1 MSPGVHCNVVIA
13 CGGYLAEY
21 RAMTNSF
28 TSSGLFGS
36 LFSDGAIAAE
46 FDGVSFTKRML
57 AFEAAWTKALI
68 EAGMVTAADGAAAL
82 DAIDAYG
89 FSDLGPNSDGDGLP
103 VPGFVAALKHGLP
116 SGVAAAIHN
125 GATSQDV
132 IDTATVLTCRAVAED
147 LRTRMQ
153 AVVSQVDELEHR
165 FGAQQ
170 IMARTRMQVAL
181 PATVGL
187 RLGAWKRPLMD
198 HLARLDGVLEDLS
211 FAQIG
216 GAVGLR
222 NTPEGQGGRVAAS
235 VATSLGLRLGPVWQA
250 DRSAIMAFGHWL
262 ALVTGTLGKIGQDLA
277 LMAQQGVDEI
287 AISSGGGSSAMPHK
301 QNPIVAETMVTLAR
315 FVAGQQG
322 VLLQA
327 MVHEQER
334 SGAAWALEWLT
345 LPAMAEATGASLNHA
360 VRLLGS
366 VTRMGA
372 AD

>member
-1 MSPGVHCNVVIA
+1 
-13 CGGYLAEY
+13 
-21 RAMTNSF
+21 MTNSF

-36 LFSDGAIAAE
+36 LFSDDAIATKFSAA
-46 FDGVSFTKRML
+46 SFTKRML
-57 AFEAAWTKALI
+57 EFEASWTNALV
-68 EAGMVTAADGAAAL
+68 EVGTVSAADGVAAIA
-82 DAIDAYG
+82 AINAYG
-89 FSDLGPNSDGDGLP
+89 FGDLGPSSGRDGLP
-103 VPGFVAALKHGLP
+103 APGFVAALKHGLP
-116 SGVAAAIHN
+116 AGAADAIHK

-147 LRTRMQ
+147 LRARMQ
-153 AVVSQVDELEHR
+153 TVVSQVDELEHR
-165 FGAQQ
+165 FGARQM
-170 IMARTRMQVAL
+170 MARTRMQGAL

-198 HLARLDGVLEDLS
+198 HLARLDGVLDDLS

-216 GAVGLR
+216 GAIGLR
-222 NTPEGQGGRVAAS
+222 NTPEGQGDRVAAS
-235 VATSLGLRLGPVWQA
+235 VAASLGLRLGPVWHA

-262 ALVTGTLGKIGQDLA
+262 ALVTGTLGKIGQDVA
-277 LMAQQGVDEI
+277 LMAQHGVDEI
-287 AISSGGGSSAMPHK
+287 AMSSGGGSSAMPHK
-301 QNPIVAETMVTLAR
+301 QNPIAAETMVTLAR

-334 SGAAWALEWLT
+334 SGAAWALEWMT

-366 VTRMGA
+366 VARMGA